1 MNVGN
6 IGSML
11 EQETEGVVL
20 GREISKKYCVDFDE
34 DCVDVPDE
42 FWCRLYDLTTGKCP
56 YLKHRFL

>member
-1 MNVGN
+1 
-6 IGSML
+6 ML

-34 DCVDVPDE
+34 DCVDVPDK